1 MFANERNLCNE
12 KKKKWYA
19 AINNAEFYVE
29 KKLPLLITKTQI
41 LLHVF
46 KFLPQLLLLKMS
58 VN

>member
-12 KKKKWYA
+12 KKWYA

-29 KKLPLLITKTQI
+29 KNLPLLITKTQI

>member
-1 MFANERNLCNE
+1 MKGTCVT
-12 KKKKWYA
+12 KKKWYA

-29 KKLPLLITKTQI
+29 KNLPLLITKTQI
-41 LLHVF
+41 LLLHVF

>member
-12 KKKKWYA
+12 KKKWYA

-29 KKLPLLITKTQI
+29 KKFTTTHHKTQI